1 MTRLSEIHKQ
11 LQILNGLI
19 SKYKRQ
25 NINIKTSYKKNG
37 FKISVPTWNE
47 EFELLDHILYQIFKT
62 ILKIYLK
69 NMRKRLII
77 LQYDY
82 M

>member
-25 NINIKTSYKKNG
+25 NINIQTSYKKNG

-47 EFELLDHILYQIFKT
+47 EFDLLDGSYSVSDIQDYFKNIFKKHEEKT
-62 ILKIYLK
+62 DHTSI
-69 NMRKRLII
+69 
-77 LQYDY
+77 
-82 M
+82 